1 VSASPAVTT
10 DPVIELEQIHKVF
23 EAGKVS
29 VHALRGIDLRI
40 ERGEY
45 LSIMGP
51 SGSGKTTLL
60 EILGCLSNPSSGR
73 YRLGGRSVE
82 QIDADGL
89 ARLRGEEIGFVFQS
103 FNLLPRLSVLENV
116 ELPLSYRGVSRRER
130 RQRARASLERV
141 GLDHRAK
148 HRPNEISGGERQRVA
163 VARAL
168 VNRPSLVLAD
178 EPTGNLDTKT
188 GNEILALLE
197 AAHAEGN
204 TVVIV
209 THDPRIGEMAQRR
222 LTIRD
227 GEIAGDRGGP
237 TAGDRGGPTAGDR
250 SGQSAHDRGGPDS
263 DA

>member
-1 VSASPAVTT
+1 VSASPATT
-10 DPVIELEQIHKVF
+10 AEPVIELEQVHKIY

-40 ERGEY
+40 ERGEFVS
-45 LSIMGP
+45 LMGP

-60 EILGCLSNPSSGR
+60 EILGCLSNPSRGR
-73 YRLGGRSVE
+73 YRLSGRNVE

-89 ARLRGEEIGFVFQS
+89 AQLRGEEIGFVFQS

-116 ELPLSYRGVSRRER
+116 ELPLSYRGVSRRQR
-130 RQRARASLERV
+130 RDRARESLERV
-141 GLDHRAK
+141 GLGHRAL

-163 VARAL
+163 MARAL

-209 THDPRIGEMAQRR
+209 THDPRIGEMARRR
-222 LTIRD
+222 LSIRD
-227 GEIAGDRGGP
+227 GQIAGDREESVIGYG
-237 TAGDRGGPTAGDR
+237 
-250 SGQSAHDRGGPDS
+250 GGPD
-263 DA
+263 AKGGR